1 MGAEHELLVDSTV
14 CGGGGGHMELCRI
27 EVPIP
32 KMSWGEG
39 MDLTCQK
46 SDVRKPV

>member
-14 CGGGGGHMELCRI
+14 CGGGSHMVLCRI

-32 KMSWGEG
+32 KMSRGEG